1 MKTLNKAYAVGLCFL
16 ASVLPMAAEAAGDGG
31 GSSGLLRT
39 LTIVAVIVCI
49 FVVLAA
55 AWYCLLWMLR
65 SLKRGLGMETRPLD
79 QPGRTP

>member
-16 ASVLPMAAEAAGDGG
+16 ASALPIAAEAAGDGG

-55 AWYCLLWMLR
+55 AWYSLLWMLR
-65 SLKRGLGMETRPLD
+65 GLKRGLGMEARRLD
-79 QPGRTP
+79 QSGRTR